1 MKLYYTAGAC
11 SLSPH
16 IVLIEAGLSYELE
29 AVNLKTKKTETGK
42 DYLLINAK
50 GVVPALQL
58 NDGSILTEGS
68 VIIQYLADQVP
79 EKNLIPA
86 QGTLARYRVQ
96 EWLNFIAMDFQ
107 KNFMAI
113 FQPDFMACK
122 GVAVKMLLKQCDYLN
137 RQLTNKNWLMG
148 DKFTIADIYLYVICT
163 WLRYAD
169 IDISQWKQ
177 LSAWY
182 NRVAARSAVKKACEE
197 EGLKIS

>member
-16 IVLIEAGLSYELE
+16 IVLIEAGLPYELE
-29 AVNLKTKKTETGK
+29 AVNLKTKKTETGT
-42 DYLLINAK
+42 DYLLVNAK

-79 EKNLIPA
+79 EKNLIPT

-113 FQPDFMACK
+113 FQPDFKACK
-122 GVAVKMLLKQCDYLN
+122 DIAVKMLLKQCNYLN
-137 RQLTNKNWLMG
+137 RQLANKNWLMG
-148 DKFTIADIYLYVICT
+148 DEFTIADVYLYVICT